1 MEQLLAPPAKEAE
14 APLSEV
20 NGSVNGSESRS
31 SVGLNTFV
39 LEGGL
44 EGFGS
49 STGGEIATVTGVR
62 LSRAILAYV
71 ISITAI
77 ITLAPFRFASAPL
90 HGVTSIWTVSD
101 IVMNV
106 VMFVPLGFLYQLTRP
121 RGEASPLWQVL
132 LIGAA
137 VSAGIETA
145 QLFEATRFT
154 SFFDVTTNAAG
165 ALVGAVAHRIAV
177 RRVEAARAVR
187 SLALE
192 LPLMGLVYLL
202 VPLAWLAGLAS
213 AGSNRAWFIVIVG
226 MVAGSIMGSIHAVY
240 PPRRAK
246 ARLVWLLAGSAGW
259 FAIALLPGGIRSPT
273 VIIVGLTLTVGVAWL
288 RSIATAR
295 YRSVRQA
302 DGQDRRFELPTLRL
316 ALPFFAAY
324 LALSSLWPLDAAI
337 PEWYVGFAL
346 IPPIGADSREFL
358 YRALEHVA
366 AFTLVGYIVAEFH
379 GRELRPYSG
388 MIWRVVGWGGGISL
402 LLEATRG
409 WHPDYGASVTM
420 LVFTV
425 GASVFGGWLY
435 HLQREHVL
443 AVLGKE

>member
-1 MEQLLAPPAKEAE
+1 MEQLLAPQAKEAKASLAGGRDE
-14 APLSEV
+14 A
-20 NGSVNGSESRS
+20 R
-31 SVGLNTFV
+31 GLV
-39 LEGGL
+39 ELKSYIRAGGL
-44 EGFGS
+44 EGSGS
-49 STGGEIATVTGVR
+49 STGKEIADVTGVR

-71 ISITAI
+71 TAITAI

-106 VMFVPLGFLYQLTRP
+106 VMFMPLGFLYQLTRP
-121 RGEASPLWQVL
+121 RGQASPLWQVL
-132 LIGAA
+132 ILGAA

-145 QLFEATRFT
+145 QLFEATRF
-154 SFFDVTTNAAG
+154 SSLFDVTTNALG
-165 ALVGAVAHRIAV
+165 GLLGAVAHRLAV
-177 RRVEAARAVR
+177 QRVEAARAVK

-213 AGSNRAWFIVIVG
+213 AGSQRAWFMLLVG
-226 MVAGSIMGSIHAVY
+226 LVAGSILGSIHAVY
-240 PPRRAK
+240 PPRRTRAP
-246 ARLVWLLAGSAGW
+246 LVWLLASSAGW
-259 FAIALLPGGIRSPT
+259 FAVALLPGGIRNPG
-273 VIIVGLTLTVGVAWL
+273 IIIAGLTLTVGIAWL
-288 RSIATAR
+288 RSIATTR

-302 DGQDRRFELPTLRL
+302 DGRDRRFELPTLRL

-346 IPPIGADSREFL
+346 IPPAGADSREFL

-379 GRELRPYSG
+379 GRELRPYGG
-388 MIWRVVGWGGGISL
+388 MIWRVIGWGGGVSM

-420 LVFTV
+420 LLFTV
-425 GASVFGGWLY
+425 AASVFGGWLY
-435 HLQREHVL
+435 HLQRDHVL
-443 AVLGKE
+443 AVLASE